1 MENAG
6 AGSAYSRSHQTKL
19 KIASTLNTLC
29 SVMDF
34 DEVKVEEV
42 AKLAGV
48 SRSGFYYHFSD
59 LNEVVTWLSS
69 QFYGNGID
77 QVGRTLTWLEG
88 NLITTHCIN
97 KYRYLF
103 TKGGLS
109 RDYSAGAPFFIRHR
123 RQNLIETIVDWKG
136 LELTKTLAFQ
146 VEALPHL
153 EKSMSNNFENGKYE
167 LSVQEYAELLTSC
180 VPRELFEAL
189 NEPVNPSPLSM
200 ETLAF
205 LI

>member
-1 MENAG
+1 MDTSTAG
-6 AGSAYSRSHQTKL
+6 TVYSRSHQTKL

-48 SRSGFYYHFSD
+48 SRSGFYYHFGD
-59 LNEVVTWLSS
+59 LNEVVTWLST
-69 QFYGNGID
+69 QCYAYGID
-77 QVGRTLTWLEG
+77 QTGRTLTWLEG

-97 KYRYLF
+97 KYKHLF
-103 TKGGLS
+103 TKGGVS

-123 RQNLIETIVDWKG
+123 RENLIETIVEWKG
-136 LELTKTLAFQ
+136 LELTKTLSFQIEAF
-146 VEALPHL
+146 PYL
-153 EKSMSNNFENGKYE
+153 EMEMSNNFENDKYG
-167 LSVQEYAELLTSC
+167 LSVQEYAELITSC
-180 VPRELFEAL
+180 APHELFEAL
-189 NEPVNPSPLSM
+189 NKPICPSPLAV
-200 ETLAF
+200 ETLAL